1 MNSIMITLKIEMVT
15 TQEYYSQIL
24 IVECMKIKLK
34 MSMEILTTMKKCLTL
49 VIIKLKRNIMIIQTN
64 KWLVK

>member
-49 VIIKLKRNIMIIQTN
+49 VIIKLK
-64 KWLVK
+64 